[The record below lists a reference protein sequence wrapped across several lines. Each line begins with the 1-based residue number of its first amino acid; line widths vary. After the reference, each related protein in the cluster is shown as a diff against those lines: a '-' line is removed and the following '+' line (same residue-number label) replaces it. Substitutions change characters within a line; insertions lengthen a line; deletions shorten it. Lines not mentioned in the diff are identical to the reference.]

1 MDATLVIQSHAAGAG
16 GTWID
21 LCTASVRGW
30 AAQQG
35 YDYRLLGDAL
45 FDDIP
50 PRYRAQVGS
59 RTPILA
65 DLGRLQAAR
74 AALAQGYEQ
83 VVWMDADVLLW
94 APQRLGRLQVSD
106 ACFGR
111 EAWVQQMDSGRW
123 RVYRSLHNA
132 FCAFRAGSV
141 VLPFLERATRSI
153 IERADGSN
161 IAPQMVG
168 PKLLTA
174 LHNIAQFEVND
185 AVGAIS
191 PPVLEDL
198 HRGDGPAL
206 RRLVQEGGLEL
217 AGANLCA
224 SLTGAADL
232 TAVCQKLLAQ
242 GCISG

>member
-1 MDATLVIQSHAAGAG
+1 MDATLVIQSHAADAK

-21 LCTASVRGW
+21 LCTASVRDW

-35 YDYRLLGDAL
+35 YGYRLLGDEL
-45 FDDIP
+45 FEGIP
-50 PRYRAQVGS
+50 RHYRAQVGN
-59 RTPILA
+59 RLPILA
-65 DLGRLQAAR
+65 DLGRLQAAG
-74 AALAQGYEQ
+74 AALAEGYEQ

-94 APQRLGRLQVSD
+94 APKRLGCVRVTD

-111 EAWVQQMDSGRW
+111 EIWVQAGDSGRW

-141 VLPFLERATRSI
+141 VLPFLQRATRSI
-153 IERADGSN
+153 IERADAARIS
-161 IAPQMVG
+161 PQMVG
-168 PKLLTA
+168 PKLLSA
-174 LHNIAQFEVND
+174 LHNIVQFEVCD
-185 AVGAIS
+185 AVGALS

-198 HRGDGPAL
+198 HRGGGAAL
-206 RRLVQEGGLEL
+206 RRLVDEGGNDL

-224 SLTGAADL
+224 SLAGDADL